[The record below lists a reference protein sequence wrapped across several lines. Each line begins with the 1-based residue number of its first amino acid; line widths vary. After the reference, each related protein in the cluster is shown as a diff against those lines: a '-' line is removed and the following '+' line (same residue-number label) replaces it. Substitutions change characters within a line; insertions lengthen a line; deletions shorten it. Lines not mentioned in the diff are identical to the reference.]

1 MLQRLIL
8 VTVLIAF
15 IAPAQVPYG
24 RMTGRVIDSAGAVV
38 PAAAVRVKNL
48 DTNLVTS
55 ASSDSQG
62 NYEVRNLIPG
72 SYRLSVEQQGFKR
85 YERGP
90 MEVRVGDVLTVDV
103 GLELGAVSDSV
114 TVTSEAPLLESGTA
128 TLGQLIDGRR
138 LLELPMPYSN
148 ALYLNQLTPG
158 VIATTPPTGNWQVN
172 QPGNASGISVNGTT
186 TASNEYVLDGTPSMR
201 ESGFV
206 ACRSAGRAG
215 SCDVRG
221 AEYDAGEHGL
231 RTGEQHSGFG
241 AADCDGGGPAGLVGV
256 ASYCSPAPCCADA
269 VGMRSQ
275 WSTMIAW
282 SPRSARRVSRLQAF
296 C

>member
-72 SYRLSVEQQGFKR
+72 
-85 YERGP
+85 
-90 MEVRVGDVLTVDV
+90 
-103 GLELGAVSDSV
+103 
-114 TVTSEAPLLESGTA
+114 
-128 TLGQLIDGRR
+128 
-138 LLELPMPYSN
+138 
-148 ALYLNQLTPG
+148 
-158 VIATTPPTGNWQVN
+158 VIASAWNSR
-172 QPGNASGISVNGTT
+172 ASSATN
-186 TASNEYVLDGTPSMR
+186 
-201 ESGFV
+201 V
-206 ACRSAGRAG
+206 ARWK
-215 SCDVRG
+215 
-221 AEYDAGEHGL
+221 
-231 RTGEQHSGFG
+231 
-241 AADCDGGGPAGLVGV
+241 
-256 ASYCSPAPCCADA
+256 CAWA
-269 VGMRSQ
+269 
-275 WSTMIAW
+275 T
-282 SPRSARRVSRLQAF
+282 